1 MKLTNDQWSRI
12 IQALVTFIV
21 TVCNVVLVSSCAVTM
36 SMSIQK
42 NNSSSNQQSLV
53 MILLLWIYLLIS
65 SFMISTIK
73 IYRQCYYCWNSQGRE
88 TGSFKVIRSRRPSF
102 DVFK

>member
-42 NNSSSNQQSLV
+42 NNSSSNQQIDQKSK
-53 MILLLWIYLLIS
+53 S
-65 SFMISTIK
+65 RNDSTTLDLSP
-73 IYRQCYYCWNSQGRE
+73 N
-88 TGSFKVIRSRRPSF
+88 F
-102 DVFK
+102 